1 MAENRPIISN
11 QRIERSIFFVRG
23 HKVLSDADLAK
34 LYNVSVKRLNEQV
47 RRNVKRF
54 PTDFAFQLTPPKH
67 ESLRSQIAT
76 LKQGRGQHRKYL
88 PYAFTEQ
95 GVAMLS
101 SVLNSDRAIAVNI
114 EVMRAFVR
122 LRDFLATHRELA
134 DKLKELERKLGAHD
148 QQIQAIFEA
157 IHQLMAP
164 PKTKRRPI
172 GFIVKEKAARYGRR

>member
-1 MAENRPIISN
+1 
-11 QRIERSIFFVRG
+11 
-23 HKVLSDADLAK
+23 
-34 LYNVSVKRLNEQV
+34 
-47 RRNVKRF
+47 
-54 PTDFAFQLTPPKH
+54 
-67 ESLRSQIAT
+67 
-76 LKQGRGQHRKYL
+76 
-88 PYAFTEQ
+88 
-95 GVAMLS
+95 MLS